1 MEITRFSPCHVPQ
14 VAAIERMCFSQPW
27 SEESLAMPATG
38 EYGCGMVCL
47 EEGAV
52 VAYACMVSVLDEGQI
67 VNVATH
73 PDHRRR
79 GYAREVLLALLE
91 LAREQGITT
100 LTLEVRASNCGARS
114 LYRSLGFRD
123 VGTRRDFYTHPREDA
138 IIMLRTEGN

>member
-1 MEITRFSPCHVPQ
+1 MEIVRFAPCHVSE
-14 VAAIERMCFSQPW
+14 VAAIEKLCFSQPW
-27 SEESLAMPATG
+27 SEQSLEMTASG

-47 EEGAV
+47 EEGCV

-79 GYAREVLLALLE
+79 GYADAVLSALLAL
-91 LAREQGITT
+91 ARERGIVTM
-100 LTLEVRASNCGARS
+100 TLEVRESNYGAQA
-114 LYRSLGFRD
+114 LYRSHGFEA
-123 VGTRRDFYTHPREDA
+123 VGKRRDFYSHPREDA

>member
-1 MEITRFSPCHVPQ
+1 MEIVRFSPCHVSE
-14 VAAIERMCFSQPW
+14 VAQIEKMCFSDPW

-47 EEGAV
+47 VDGAV

-73 PDHRRR
+73 PDHRRH
-79 GYAREVLLALLE
+79 GYARQVLLALLE
-91 LAREQGITT
+91 LARERGIVI
-100 LTLEVRASNCGARS
+100 LTLEVRASNYGAQA
-114 LYRSLGFRD
+114 LYRSLDFEP